1 MDRLDCLKVQK
12 IIKNNNRIEYVYK
25 CDGKW
30 KDLLNLD
37 KNMFIEYEFNIEKV
51 PDSIAIIPFLANI
64 IPISWVFDL
73 SIEINELDKSFFE
86 CIPDIKNGYINM
98 YPTIPMLGNLQ
109 VNGIKENLYEP
120 VNTGTLFSGGVDAFS
135 TLFQHINEK
144 PILLTIWG
152 ADVQLDDE
160 IGWNRVQK
168 HHIEVA
174 KKYGLDYSFLKTN
187 FRTIL
192 NCKKLS
198 DGVSKENIREWWHDF
213 QHGIAILGHIAPIA
227 YEKKIKILYIASS
240 NTDKSRKRIVCAS
253 DPTIDNYVKYSS
265 CKIVHDGYEYTRQD
279 KIHNICKFLE
289 RSNEKSVQLRVCWK
303 SSGGENCCECEKCY
317 RTILEILVEKKD
329 PNDFGF
335 NFTKEKRAKMMKEM
349 PKIDLV
355 KYNFANYYSDAQK
368 RLIENYTDEKTPEDL
383 YWFRKFKLRN
393 EKSKYIEFEEK
404 ILKKTKKILKKI
416 LSKK

>member
-1 MDRLDCLKVQK
+1 M
-12 IIKNNNRIEYVYK
+12 
-25 CDGKW
+25 
-30 KDLLNLD
+30 
-37 KNMFIEYEFNIEKV
+37 
-51 PDSIAIIPFLANI
+51 
-64 IPISWVFDL
+64 
-73 SIEINELDKSFFE
+73 
-86 CIPDIKNGYINM
+86 
-98 YPTIPMLGNLQ
+98 
-109 VNGIKENLYEP
+109 
-120 VNTGTLFSGGVDAFS
+120 
-135 TLFQHINEK
+135 
-144 PILLTIWG
+144 
-152 ADVQLDDE
+152 
-160 IGWNRVQK
+160 
-168 HHIEVA
+168 
-174 KKYGLDYSFLKTN
+174 KY
-187 FRTIL
+187 
-192 NCKKLS
+192 
-198 DGVSKENIREWWHDF
+198 
-213 QHGIAILGHIAPIA
+213 A
-227 YEKKIKILYIASS
+227 
-240 NTDKSRKRIVCAS
+240 
-253 DPTIDNYVKYSS
+253 S